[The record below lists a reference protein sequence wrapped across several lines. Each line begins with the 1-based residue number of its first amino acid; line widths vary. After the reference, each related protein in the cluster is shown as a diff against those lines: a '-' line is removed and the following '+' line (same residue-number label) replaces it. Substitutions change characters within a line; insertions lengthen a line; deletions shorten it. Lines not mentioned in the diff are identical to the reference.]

1 MNRSYKKKYLLK
13 SSVSKSWIPFLFFLF
28 CLAASPVAMAQ
39 KATTGAVTGIVL
51 NKEGQPAEGITIAIP
66 ALNKGAVTNEAGQFL
81 MSDIPANSYLLRVS
95 GVGVKQEE
103 RRVMVR
109 SGRTTVADFHL
120 QQLTGELLEVSVME
134 KKNRYKADLPS
145 SSLRLNEPL
154 KEIPQNVQILTA
166 RTMADQQMLS
176 MADGVNRLVS
186 GATRVEHWA
195 DLYTRINTRGS
206 RASAFRNGVDVTA
219 NWGPL
224 NEDMSMVDHIE
235 FVKGP
240 AGFMMSNGEPSG
252 IYNVVTKKPTGAGF
266 NGEASLTLGS
276 FDLYR
281 ASLDLDGKLDKEGKV
296 LYRLNVMGQNKNSF
310 RPNEYNNRYLLA
322 PVITYKINDQTSLTL
337 EYTYQHVKMS
347 DPGSAYSFA
356 TEGYGILPRDF
367 TLVGPG
373 LDPTYI
379 DDHSAFVNL
388 QHQISDHWKLT
399 AQLAYFNYS
408 QLGANVWPDAVNP
421 DGTIIRG
428 MGNWDAISQYKFGQ
442 AYVNGD
448 VQTGA
453 IRHRILGGLDMGTKN
468 YMADF
473 AQYFLLDSVGGAF
486 DSHHPDYGT
495 PVNGY
500 PVWDRSKPI
509 AQRNPSI
516 TDQAY
521 TGLYV
526 QDELGFLNNKIRLT
540 LAGRYTYV
548 KQNEGGPSYDA
559 KKFTPRVGLSVTLD
573 KQTSVYAL
581 YDQSFIPQSGFLR
594 DSSKIKPKTGNNLE
608 VGLKKDWMEG
618 KWSTTLSAYR
628 IIRKGELRTDPNNVQ
643 NEQFSV
649 ILGETKTQGV
659 EFDMKGELLPGLNLL
674 VNYAYTDSKIAE
686 ATKAIPELK
695 VGDRVPGYAT
705 HNVNAWLS
713 YKLEQGA
720 LKGLGFSG
728 GFTYMNDRDSW
739 TWTGHDDI
747 AGLPDYFRL
756 DGSLFW
762 EKGKVR
768 LSANIYNILDKYLY
782 NGTYEDWARYYSWQ
796 TEAGRNL
803 RFNVA
808 YRF

>member
-1 MNRSYKKKYLLK
+1 MNHFYVMRDMLKGTARRHLNPVLL
-13 SSVSKSWIPFLFFLF
+13 ILCLFV
-28 CLAASPVAMAQ
+28 PVIAQAQ
-39 KATTGAVTGIVL
+39 KQGPGAVTGIIL
-51 NKEGQPAEGITIAIP
+51 SQEGKPAEAVTVAIP
-66 ALNKGAVTNEAGQFL
+66 ALNKGTTTDTEGRFL
-81 MSDIPANSYLLRVS
+81 LSDIPAGSYLLRVS

-103 RRVMVR
+103 RKVTVR
-109 SGRTTVADFHL
+109 NGRTTVADFTL
-120 QQLTGELLEVSVME
+120 VQIAGELLEVSVTE
-134 KKNRYKADLPS
+134 KKNRYKADVPS

-154 KEIPQNVQILTA
+154 KEIPQNVQIITS
-166 RTMADQQMLS
+166 RVMADQQMLT

-206 RASAFRNGVDVTA
+206 RASAFRNGVNVTSS
-219 NWGPL
+219 WGPL

-266 NGEASLTLGS
+266 NGEASFTLGS

-281 ASLDLDGKLDKEGKV
+281 ASLDLDGKLEKTGKL

-310 RPNEYNNRYLLA
+310 RPYEYNNRYVVA
-322 PVITYKINDQTSLTL
+322 PAITYKISDQTILTA

-356 TEGYGILPRDF
+356 KEGYGVLPRDF
-367 TLVGPG
+367 TLVSAG
-373 LDPTYI
+373 LTPTNI
-379 DDHSAFVNL
+379 DDHSVFVNL
-388 QHQISDHWKLT
+388 QHQISNQWKLT
-399 AQLAYFNYS
+399 TQLSYFNYA
-408 QLGANVWPDAVNP
+408 QRGANVWPDAVNP
-421 DGTIIRG
+421 DGTMIRG
-428 MGNWDAISQYKFGQ
+428 IGSWDAKSEYKFGQ

-448 VQTGA
+448 VQTGK
-453 IRHRILGGLDMGTKN
+453 IRHRILWGLDMGIKN
-468 YMADF
+468 FMADF
-473 AQYFLLDSVGGAF
+473 GQYFLLDSVGGEF
-486 DSHHPDYGT
+486 DSHHPNYG
-495 PVNGY
+495 PPNNGY
-500 PVWDRSKPI
+500 PVWDWSTPLE
-509 AQRNPSI
+509 QRNPNI
-516 TDQAY
+516 NDQSY
-521 TGLYV
+521 TGLYL
-526 QDELGFLNNKIRLT
+526 QDELGFLENRIRLT

-559 KKFTPRVGLSVTLD
+559 KKFTPRVGLSVSID
-573 KQTSVYAL
+573 KQTSAYAL
-581 YDQSFIPQSGFLR
+581 YDQSFIPQTGFMR

-608 VGLKKDWMEG
+608 VGLKRDWMDS
-618 KWSTTLSAYR
+618 KWSTTLSVYR
-628 IIRKGELRTDPNNVQ
+628 IIRKDELRSDPDNQQ

-649 ILGETKTQGV
+649 VLGQTKTQGI

-674 VNYAYTDSKIAE
+674 VNYAYTDSKIDE
-686 ATKAIPELK
+686 ATKAIPDLK

-728 GFTYMNDRDSW
+728 GFSYMKDRD
-739 TWTGHDDI
+739 TWTATSAANLI
-747 AGLPDYFRL
+747 GLPDYFRL
-756 DGSLFW
+756 DGSVFW
-762 EKGKVR
+762 EKGKIRVT
-768 LSANIYNILDKYLY
+768 ANIYNILDKYLY
-782 NGTYEDWARYYSWQ
+782 SGTYEDWGGYYSWQ
-796 TEAGRNL
+796 TEAGRNF